1 MKITLCIIIHTWDW
15 GTVSG
20 IKAHPQSL
28 TILTKFNEKILWIHC
43 TWILL
48 WTETNDSPAMLLIFS
63 YQLLKIILTY
73 KSNAFILLF
82 KYICLTFYR
91 STSVD
96 WEWIILII
104 LNVDKISISNKMFSK
119 YFNNWIY
126 LHREVIKKQA
136 REVLWVWSS
145 PHVGSSEQPLICMW
159 SSIARNWKCSWHF

>member
-1 MKITLCIIIHTWDW
+1 MKITLIPEI
-15 GTVSG
+15 GGQPQSFG
-20 IKAHPQSL
+20 HPQSM
-28 TILTKFNEKILWIHC
+28 TIPKKFYALDC

-126 LHREVIKKQA
+126 LQREVIKKQA
-136 REVLWVWSS
+136 REVLWIWSS
-145 PHVGSSEQPLICMW
+145 PHVGSSELSNPLYACG
-159 SSIARNWKCSWHF
+159 HQ